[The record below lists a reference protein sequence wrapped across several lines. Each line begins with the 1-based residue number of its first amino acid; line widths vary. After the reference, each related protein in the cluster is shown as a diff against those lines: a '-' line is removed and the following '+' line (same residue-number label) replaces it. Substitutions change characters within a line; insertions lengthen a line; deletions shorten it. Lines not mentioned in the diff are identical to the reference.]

1 MRMKTT
7 TQINTLEAAR
17 ISKRLLNHWKHKFE
31 VSQSESDFQIF
42 MPEYHITLTPQ
53 ADTLAVSIES
63 QVEDLTH
70 IQNVVLIHLN
80 RMANTEFSATWQ

>member
-1 MRMKTT
+1 MKTT
-7 TQINTLEAAR
+7 TQIHTPDGAR

-42 MPEYHITLTPQ
+42 MPEYHITLTPH

-70 IQNVVLIHLN
+70 IQNIVLNHLN
-80 RMANTEFSATWQ
+80 RMANQEFTAIWQ